1 MFKKR
6 TINPEKWIQK
16 KRRGSPLMEE
26 GILIALGLFCFLL
39 LLGVIMQILD
49 WFGISADDALRA
61 INGL

>member
-1 MFKKR
+1 MKK
-6 TINPEKWIQK
+6 TPLTNPLKQIEK

-26 GILIALGLFCFLL
+26 GILIAIGLFCFLL

-49 WFGISADDALRA
+49 WFGISADEALRA

>member
-1 MFKKR
+1 MFKRRSLK
-6 TINPEKWIQK
+6 PEKWIQNNN
-16 KRRGSPLMEE
+16 RGSPLMEE

-39 LLGVIMQILD
+39 LLGVIMQVLD